1 MIKRITLQI
10 ILLTIISEFAFG
22 QQNVEGIY
30 VDSLGQVYIQ
40 ANMPAYF
47 FLAPNEKKE
56 SRALITSKDPKSNPM
71 YFDGNGIHYIKT
83 LDAETNKMVSFK
95 IFADGIAPKVSVH
108 FKEGLYMNSPKKYI
122 IEEGSKAEVI
132 AKDNLSGI
140 KSIFVSLDGS
150 DFVNTNTI
158 LFGNGADYHVRVFA
172 IDNVGNISDT
182 LQFEAL
188 TSINSVVKLNNIYY
202 DTNSSKLRPE
212 SKIELN
218 DLAQVLA
225 EFPRINIELRAHT
238 DCRGD
243 AAYNLILSE
252 KRAEAVANYL
262 IYKGINKNRLTSKGF
277 GDTNPINECI
287 KGVSCSEEKH
297 QENRRVEFKILP
309 IK

>member
-1 MIKRITLQI
+1 MIKKIALQI
-10 ILLTIISEFAFG
+10 ILLTVISKFALG
-22 QQNVEGIY
+22 QDNVAGIY
-30 VDSLGQVYIQ
+30 VDSLGQVYVQ

-47 FLAPNEKKE
+47 FLAPDDKKE
-56 SRALITSKDPKSNPM
+56 SRVLITSKDPKSNPM

-95 IFADGIAPKVSVH
+95 IIADGIAPKVSIH
-108 FKEGLYMNSPKKYI
+108 FKEGLYMKSPKKYI
-122 IEEGSKAEVI
+122 IEEGSKAEVV
-132 AKDNLSGI
+132 AKDNLSGVRAI
-140 KSIFVSLDGS
+140 YVSIDNSN
-150 DFVNTNTI
+150 FVNTNTI
-158 LFGNGADYHVRVFA
+158 LFGNGADYHVRAFA

-182 LQFEAL
+182 LEFRAL
-188 TSINSVVKLNNIYY
+188 TSINSIVKLNNIYY

-218 DLAQVLA
+218 ELAQVLA
-225 EFPRINIELRAHT
+225 EFPKVRIELRAHT

-243 AAYNLILSE
+243 AVYNLILSE

-262 IYKGINKNRLTSKGF
+262 VYKGIDRNRLTSKGF
-277 GDTNPINECI
+277 GDTSPINECV
-287 KGVSCSEEKH
+287 KGIICPEEKH